1 MIQALMIRGSV
12 LEKVDEH
19 YYLVRTKFRM
29 TAGARAAAIEAER
42 FTASAPVRDT
52 GNCTTK
58 PAAAAGWLKGPAPA

>member
-1 MIQALMIRGSV
+1 MIQARMIRGSV

-19 YYLVRTKFRM
+19 YLVRTKFRM
-29 TAGARAAAIEAER
+29 TAGARGRAIEAER

-52 GNCTTK
+52 GNCATK